1 MHCATTSRVPG
12 VMPYL
17 PLVPFSGGRWRRPAG
32 GMYARFARPSARRAE
47 ALRQKGKQPFH
58 HSRPI
63 YLLMARLL
71 DFVWEMP
78 LPSVLDDTDTDRLL
92 VMLRLVHGEP
102 RFDIAPELIAARR
115 RARLK
120 LQQSY

>member
-1 MHCATTSRVPG
+1 MAT
-12 VMPYL
+12 
-17 PLVPFSGGRWRRPAG
+17 PLDLV
-32 GMYARFARPSARRAE
+32 Y
-47 ALRQKGKQPFH
+47 
-58 HSRPI
+58 
-63 YLLMARLL
+63 
-71 DFVWEMP
+71 EMP